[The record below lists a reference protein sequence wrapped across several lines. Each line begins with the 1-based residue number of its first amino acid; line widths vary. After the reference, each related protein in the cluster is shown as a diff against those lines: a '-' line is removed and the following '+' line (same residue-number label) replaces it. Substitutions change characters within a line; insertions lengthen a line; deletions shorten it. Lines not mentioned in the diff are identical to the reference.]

1 MGKKIVAI
9 TACTTGIAHTY
20 MAAEKLQK
28 TGTQLGYEIKVET
41 QGASGAKNILT
52 AEEIAEADGIILAI
66 DKGIDESRFAGREVY
81 RVKAAGAIKEPQKVI
96 ENAVGKIG
104 TEKLAGTAVQT
115 GQASKPAN
123 GEKGIKGA
131 YKHVMAGV
139 SYMLP
144 VVVAGGILTALSF
157 AFGVYAYEEEGT
169 LAWALHLIGASGAL
183 GIMIPVFSA
192 YIAHS
197 IANRSGFAA
206 GIVGGWVA
214 NSIGAGFIGG
224 ILAGFLAGYVTLLI
238 VEKLSMPKSLQ
249 GVKDILVVPIL
260 STGIVGLVMV
270 FVLGKPIQAVT
281 AALAGFLTSLSGG
294 SIILLG
300 VIFGLLYWD
309 LGGPISK
316 VVYTFAVGL
325 LAEGVYAPM
334 AAAMVCGMV
343 PPIGIALATLLK
355 PKLWTAEQREAG
367 KAALFLGFSFITE
380 GAIPFAAED
389 PKVILP
395 ACMAG
400 SAVGSIV
407 SLMMGAQIV
416 APHGG
421 LFLLVIP
428 NAIANVGGFLLA
440 LTAGAAVT
448 MLLTLLLKTLDLKK
462 KGRK

>member
-1 MGKKIVAI
+1 MAKKVVAI

-20 MAAEKLQK
+20 MAAEKLLK
-28 TGTQLGYEIKVET
+28 VGKELGYEIKVET

-52 AEEIAEADGIILAI
+52 AEEIAEADGIILAV
-66 DKGIDESRFAGREVY
+66 DKGIDESRFSGREIY

-96 ENAVGKIG
+96 ENAVNKVG
-104 TEKLAGTAVQT
+104 TERLAGSAAK
-115 GQASKPAN
+115 GEDNIKISN
-123 GEKGIKGA
+123 GEKGIKGM

-157 AFGVYAYEEEGT
+157 AFGIYAYEEEGT

-183 GIMIPVFSA
+183 GLMIPVFSA

-197 IANRSGFAA
+197 IANRAGFAA

-224 ILAGFLAGYVTLLI
+224 ILAGFLAGYITLL
-238 VEKLSMPKSLQ
+238 VVKKLPMPKSLQ

-260 STGIVGLVMV
+260 STGIVGLIMI
-270 FVLGKPIQAVT
+270 FVLGKPIQALTVMLT
-281 AALAGFLTSLSGG
+281 DFLASLSGG
-294 SIILLG
+294 SIVVLG
-300 VIFGLLYWD
+300 IIFGLLYWD

-343 PPIGIALATLLK
+343 PPIGIALATFVR
-355 PKLWTAEQREAG
+355 PKLWTKEQKEAG

-380 GAIPFAAED
+380 GAIPFAAEN

-407 SLMMGAQIV
+407 SLVAGAEIV

-428 NAIANVGGFLLA
+428 NAVSNIGGYLIALLA
-440 LTAGAAVT
+440 GSIVT
-448 MLLTLLLKTLDLKK
+448 MILTVLLKSLETKK
-462 KGRK
+462 